1 MKTKNLIKGLTFF
14 YYYSYLHADL
24 MINMYSIQLILLN
37 EFFSSLLHIKNIFNE
52 STII

>member
-1 MKTKNLIKGLTFF
+1 MKTKNLIKGLTFL

-24 MINMYSIQLILLN
+24 MINMCSIQLILFN
-37 EFFSSLLHIKNIFNE
+37 ELFSSLSHTKNIFNE